1 VSLEDQHSSPVRIEI
16 PGDILISDDDFC
28 REVLNGATRRTARR
42 YEREGL
48 PFVMVAGKKFRP
60 LSQGRAWLASRIQ
73 AHKASPP
80 RRRHTRVAS

>member
-1 VSLEDQHSSPVRIEI
+1 MSGESQTRAPVRIEI
-16 PGDILISDDDFC
+16 PGDVLIPDEDFC
-28 REVLNGATRRTARR
+28 RDVLAGANRRTARR